1 MMRVT
6 PWRWAVLFIALVVL
20 TSGRQLAWPL
30 SASVLAIL
38 GIAVLVATWRDL
50 QRSTPAT
57 MRDDIFWRGQRLP
70 RPSQRRRSPS
80 MRRAADI
87 VVRLAPG
94 AVLVLLALIQ
104 LLRAI
109 GW

>member
-1 MMRVT
+1 MVRVT
-6 PWRWAVLFIALVVL
+6 PWRWAVLFITLVVL
-20 TSGRQLAWPL
+20 TSGRHLAWPL
-30 SASVLAIL
+30 SVSILATL
-38 GIAVLVATWRDL
+38 GIVVLVATWRDL
-50 QRSTPAT
+50 QRSAPAT
-57 MRDDIFWRGQRLP
+57 IRDDVVWRGQRFP
-70 RPSQRRRSPS
+70 RPNHRRRSPS